1 MDNDGDFV
9 VTWSSYGQNGSI
21 FGVYAQRYDAAG
33 AAVGGE
39 FKVNTYTSLSQ
50 SSPAVAMDADGDF
63 VVTWQ
68 SHYQDGSSWG
78 VYAQRYDATGAAV
91 GGEFQVNSH
100 TANNQYS
107 PAFAMD
113 NDGDFVVTWQSDG
126 QDGSSY
132 GVYAQRYDAAGAAVG
147 GEFRVNTYTASGQS
161 SPAVAMDNDGDFV
174 VTWSSYG
181 QDGSSWGVY
190 AQRYQPENSVRF
202 DGTALSIRGTHL
214 ADNIMVS
221 ETSFSLSVSF
231 NGVTFDFDT
240 SLVTQI
246 FIHGI
251 GGDDQLTL
259 ANSVT
264 KPARLYG
271 DEGND
276 TLTGAAGDD
285 SLDGGDGNDIYVF
298 NTNTPLGSDSVTDSA
313 GTDRLSFVGSTSS
326 ITVDLGTTAAQAVN
340 ANLTLTLASASAL
353 ENLNGGSGDDMLTG
367 NALNNVLDGGA
378 GNDSLFGADGADTL
392 YGRAGNDTLDGGN
405 GNDGYLFN
413 TSTALGSD
421 TVIDSEGIDR
431 LSFVGSTNNV
441 IANLDS
447 TVVQPI
453 NANLT
458 LTLPSASAI
467 ENIYGG
473 SGNDTLTGNALGNV
487 LDGGAGNDSLTGGE
501 GNDALYGQAGDDTLD
516 GGNGNDTYAFN
527 TNTVLGTDTITDI
540 AGIDRLTFV
549 GSTNDV
555 SVDLGSTAT
564 QTVNANLSLSLT
576 SASSLENLYGG
587 FGNDTLTGN
596 ALANWLLG
604 GAGNDSLNGGNGNDT
619 YACNTNTALGSDTI
633 TEIGGIDTLTFAG
646 STSDV
651 IVSLGSTAVQSVNAN
666 LTLTLDSASSMENL
680 SGGSGN
686 DTLTGNSLAN
696 RFIGGPGNDVMTG
709 AAGNDWYNFDADS
722 YLGSD
727 SIDESGGGIDTLN
740 FSETTS
746 YPVSVDLSY
755 SGEQEVV
762 FYYLLL
768 QLTLMAGD
776 TMENVIG
783 GAGNDMLIGNT
794 LNNTLTGGGG
804 DDVLVGGAG
813 NDTFAFDTD
822 VNLGIDTVNESGGG
836 VDTLDFRNTTTQNII
851 VDLFVTSAQVVNSN
865 LALKLSSQYDFENV
879 SGGALNDIL
888 IGNSRANTLT
898 GNGGN
903 DVLSS
908 RAGNDI
914 LQGGAGRNILLGG
927 FGADTL
933 TGGADEDLLL
943 GARFLLE
950 EDAIALAALRNEWIS
965 ASSFDDRVAHLLGT
979 LEGGVD
985 DGFTLTP
992 STVKEDSSRDTL
1004 NGGNGRDWYLRNH
1017 LSATTLWRDVIN
1029 DPNLDSVFTD
1039 IDTWL

>member
-1 MDNDGDFV
+1 
-9 VTWSSYGQNGSI
+9 
-21 FGVYAQRYDAAG
+21 
-33 AAVGGE
+33 
-39 FKVNTYTSLSQ
+39 
-50 SSPAVAMDADGDF
+50 
-63 VVTWQ
+63 
-68 SHYQDGSSWG
+68 
-78 VYAQRYDATGAAV
+78 
-91 GGEFQVNSH
+91 
-100 TANNQYS
+100 
-107 PAFAMD
+107 
-113 NDGDFVVTWQSDG
+113 
-126 QDGSSY
+126 
-132 GVYAQRYDAAGAAVG
+132 
-147 GEFRVNTYTASGQS
+147 
-161 SPAVAMDNDGDFV
+161 
-174 VTWSSYG
+174 
-181 QDGSSWGVY
+181 
-190 AQRYQPENSVRF
+190 
-202 DGTALSIRGTHL
+202 
-214 ADNIMVS
+214 
-221 ETSFSLSVSF
+221 
-231 NGVTFDFDT
+231 
-240 SLVTQI
+240 
-246 FIHGI
+246 
-251 GGDDQLTL
+251 
-259 ANSVT
+259 
-264 KPARLYG
+264 
-271 DEGND
+271 
-276 TLTGAAGDD
+276 
-285 SLDGGDGNDIYVF
+285 
-298 NTNTPLGSDSVTDSA
+298 
-313 GTDRLSFVGSTSS
+313 
-326 ITVDLGTTAAQAVN
+326 
-340 ANLTLTLASASAL
+340 
-353 ENLNGGSGDDMLTG
+353 
-367 NALNNVLDGGA
+367 
-378 GNDSLFGADGADTL
+378 
-392 YGRAGNDTLDGGN
+392 
-405 GNDGYLFN
+405 
-413 TSTALGSD
+413 
-421 TVIDSEGIDR
+421 
-431 LSFVGSTNNV
+431 
-441 IANLDS
+441 
-447 TVVQPI
+447 
-453 NANLT
+453 
-458 LTLPSASAI
+458 
-467 ENIYGG
+467 
-473 SGNDTLTGNALGNV
+473 
-487 LDGGAGNDSLTGGE
+487 
-501 GNDALYGQAGDDTLD
+501 
-516 GGNGNDTYAFN
+516 
-527 TNTVLGTDTITDI
+527 
-540 AGIDRLTFV
+540 
-549 GSTNDV
+549 
-555 SVDLGSTAT
+555 
-564 QTVNANLSLSLT
+564 VNANLSLSLT